1 VAARPQHATKF
12 GAGGRRFKPVKR
24 LAGSNE
30 IHARCRQAGRF
41 GRAGYAMEMGIM
53 SEGGFGCG
61 AHLVV
66 RFDGEDGVAVPQE
79 KFGQQRCARAHVGHH
94 GRGRQP
100 NFPAQQRQQFV
111 RVARPALAVE
121 CDAVGKA
128 TGWLQVNLIFLGA
141 LAAAFIM
148 ADEKETG
155 ALRALAVAPL
165 RSIDYTLARGRFA
178 MVLSLAAPVG
188 LLPLLRQRMKL
199 QG

>member
-1 VAARPQHATKF
+1 
-12 GAGGRRFKPVKR
+12 
-24 LAGSNE
+24 
-30 IHARCRQAGRF
+30 
-41 GRAGYAMEMGIM
+41 MEMGIM
-53 SEGGFGCG
+53 SEGGCGCG

-66 RFDGEDGVAVPQE
+66 RFDGVDGVAVPQE
-79 KFGQQRCARAHVGHH
+79 KFGQQPCARAYVGHH

-111 RVARPALAVE
+111 RAARPALAVE

-188 LLPLLRQRMKL
+188 LLPLLRRMKL